1 MKQREVNQIPWY
13 IFTDACN
20 SLFVASTFIENKKE
34 LSMEHIDLNELF
46 WLRKLTPRESYLLL
60 TQLTAAVAFLH
71 QRFLTLCQPIS
82 PDNVVACMDNGVSY

>member
-1 MKQREVNQIPWY
+1 
-13 IFTDACN
+13 
-20 SLFVASTFIENKKE
+20 VASTFIENKKE